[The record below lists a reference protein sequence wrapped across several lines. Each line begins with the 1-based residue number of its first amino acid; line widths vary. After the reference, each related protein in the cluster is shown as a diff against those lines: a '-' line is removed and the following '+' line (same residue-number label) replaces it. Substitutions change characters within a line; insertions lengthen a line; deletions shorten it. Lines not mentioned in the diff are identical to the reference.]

1 MRSLATLLAALVM
14 GAATTNAAS
23 AQVTQL
29 EFPRWPAELA
39 PRAPLLSAAIERD
52 FGQRPRWMIYGG
64 QDSLKVMF
72 VNAGLWSTTDTS
84 EEIPKESIELAH
96 EAAKHVAK
104 FVWNNF
110 GRDAH
115 LNNLIVYFFR
125 VRRESHGLPSR
136 EVPHGHVEVHFTR
149 QDLETGHLEHGQMLV
164 PIYGGTLHPGQQ
176 LAPASPNSQ
185 SNEATPENVPRPDL
199 FVRGPPVLH
208 PRGWALGDSIE
219 REFGERPHEIDFTSK
234 DTLDVTFWNPTFW
247 RSDMHSKEFLQA
259 SMPVASQTAARV
271 AGYLWSRY
279 ARDAGVNVIR
289 ITFVRTRRVNTG
301 NVTSDVPVQKLTAQL
316 TRKQLETGTP
326 QLVSLTMTQR

>member
-1 MRSLATLLAALVM
+1 MRSIAALLAALVM
-14 GAATTNAAS
+14 GAATTKAAS

-39 PRAPLLSAAIERD
+39 PRAPVLSAAIERD
-52 FGQRPRWMIYGG
+52 FGHRPRWMIYGG
-64 QDSLKVMF
+64 QDSLEVLF
-72 VNAGLWSTTDTS
+72 VNPGLWSSADTS
-84 EEIPKESIELAH
+84 DQIPKESIEIAH

-115 LNNLIVYFFR
+115 LNSLSILFFR
-125 VRRESHGLPSR
+125 VRRDANGFPNR
-136 EVPHGHVEVHFTR
+136 EVPHGHVQVQFTR
-149 QDLETGHLEHGQMLV
+149 QDLETGHLEQGHLIV
-164 PIYGGTLHPGQQ
+164 SIYGGALHHD
-176 LAPASPNSQ
+176 
-185 SNEATPENVPRPDL
+185 EATPKDPARPDL

-259 SMPVASQTAARV
+259 SMPLASQTAARV

-279 ARDAGVNVIR
+279 GRDAGINVIR
-289 ITFVRTRRVNTG
+289 IRFVRTRRVNTG
-301 NVTSDVPVQKLTAQL
+301 NLTSDIPVQALTARL
-316 TRKQLETGTP
+316 TRKQLETGPP
-326 QLVSLTMTQR
+326 QLVSLIMTQR